1 VATTKR
7 ESGMSKRT
15 TRAKSGA
22 RKGAVKKTARKKRAT
37 KPKGL
42 DAKVRGYSKDGLAY
56 AKGLKD

>member
-1 VATTKR
+1 
-7 ESGMSKRT
+7 MSKRT

-37 KPKGL
+37 KRKGL